1 MVIIAS
7 IMYYT
12 ERGRFA
18 CACDPAGLNHMTHR
32 SCGLGVLPGTQNA
45 DSRFPCH
52 LLVEIVLE
60 AGKPQAAG
68 YPSLCQLKRSRSE
81 AVESPAFA

>member
-18 CACDPAGLNHMTHR
+18 CACDPAALNHMTHR
-32 SCGLGVLPGTQNA
+32 SCGLGVLPGTQQRTTHA
-45 DSRFPCH
+45 SPFLPSH
-52 LLVEIVLE
+52 LPVPVEKRLLE
-60 AGKPQAAG
+60 AGKPQAG
-68 YPSLCQLKRSRSE
+68 YPSL
-81 AVESPAFA
+81 